1 MTVKDFLS
9 RVEGIGRIDLIDSEG
24 FVIHMSVTAITVMPY
39 LDSEIDTLEF
49 VNNETDVPGDN
60 DVKVIIKLLSNSTK
74 HPVELCNAQTHCSK
88 CGNIV
93 KSYQV
98 YCDQCGCELDWK
110 WKDEEK
116 E

>member
-9 RVEGIGRIDLIDSEG
+9 CTKGIRHIDLMDSNG
-24 FVIHMSVTAITVMPY
+24 FIIQTNVTAITIIPY
-39 LDSEIDTLEF
+39 LDSEIDILSF
-49 VNNETDVPGDN
+49 MNNETDIPGDD
-60 DVKVIIKLLSNSTK
+60 DVLVIIKLLSNSIEY
-74 HPVELCNAQTHCSK
+74 PVKECNGQMYCSK

-93 KSYQV
+93 KSYQA

-110 WKDEEK
+110 DKEK